1 MEKINFQDLPNTD
14 TPIKAST
21 LNTMQSNIEEKS
33 SLLNIT
39 SDTTAG
45 ATITIPRY
53 YKVGQGTLD
62 VYINGERL
70 LLSSDDAGTDGHYRE
85 VGDADSISN
94 KIKLTTDWSAS
105 AGDYFEFVV
114 RGEYSS
120 ETL

>member
-70 LLSSDDAGTDGHYRE
+70 LLSSDDAGTDGHYVE
-85 VGDADSISN
+85 VGDTDSISN
-94 KIKLTTDWSAS
+94 KIKITTDWALE
-105 AGDYFEFVV
+105 AGDYFDFVV
-114 RGEYSS
+114 RGEYS
-120 ETL
+120 E